1 VEAAGERI
9 GIASRVHIYL
19 VVIDCTAFFDVG
31 EDAGEGSAYSREE
44 EEE

>member
-1 VEAAGERI
+1 LDE
-9 GIASRVHIYL
+9 VHTHGA
-19 VVIDCTAFFDVG
+19 VTDCTAFFDVG